1 MKCNMRVLTVLMWKH
16 AVVRARRFIHTA
28 VDLASPLMFF
38 ILLFVLKSYINMN
51 PENSRRVKDP
61 VANTDIIPLSELM
74 PGPYYVLYTP
84 DTPLTNSLMDDVGP
98 KLNLQRLDSFPDRT
112 KKGYF
117 AYKNESEL
125 EPFIRNMGISDAI
138 IIFQKMS
145 GETWPERL
153 NYTIRLKHEFLTG
166 TYSSLD
172 DSPGPHRNFGFKY
185 GMFMRIQWAI
195 DTSYIK
201 LLTGSEITQNLSI
214 QEFPYYERSVNTD
227 VAIVCILLQVLCWLS
242 LMLTFVFLMCRLL
255 EERSSGIQELMK
267 MVGVS
272 LNTLGVTHFL
282 NILPCGLVFA
292 IVGSVLLKVTAQPL
306 IPHTNGFLIFLMLLL
321 YFNSVVALAFACS
334 YISKG
339 THYAA
344 TLSVL
349 AYILLWIPT
358 RVASEHNIS
367 PALTLLTGF
376 FPHAPMYWFWDEV
389 ANIEMFGAGIT
400 FKNIATRHDKV
411 SVAISFFFLILQSA
425 LYYVF
430 AWYLSLVRPGRYGQ
444 ALPWNFPFKA
454 SYWRNKNEVRP
465 DGDDEEEDPIAHD
478 PRYFET
484 APSHMDVGIKI
495 VNVSKVFA
503 KQVALRNVSLEV
515 YKGEITVLL
524 GHNGAGKT
532 TLMSIITGMT
542 SATEGKVYV
551 NGKDTVT
558 QRDEVRQNIGLCPQH
573 NLFFPNLTVQQH
585 IMFFTLLKR
594 GSYKQALESSV
605 TLATRLG
612 LRDKLHAQAH
622 ELSGG
627 MKRRAQL
634 ACALAGGAS
643 VLVLDEPTSG
653 LDVETRRELWD
664 LLLVSYISNCRA
676 ACALAGG
683 ASVLVLDEPTSG
695 LDVETRR
702 ELWDLL
708 LVSYISNCR
717 AACALAGGASV
728 LVLDEPTSGLD
739 VETRR
744 ELWDL
749 LLVSYISN
757 CRAACA
763 LAGGA
768 SVLVLDEPT
777 SGLDVET
784 RRELWDLLL
793 ALRGERTVLLT
804 THFMEEADALGDRV
818 AALHLGKLRCFA
830 SSMHLKKAVGT
841 GYRLSF
847 TTIGT
852 PKDQAITKV
861 VTSHVHD
868 ATLKEKTINSLSYN
882 LPAAASAKFPALFTA
897 LESKRSELGIDSIG
911 VGVSTLEE
919 VFLKLCSDV
928 DTSIS
933 EDEVD
938 NVHEPERTPIRITGI
953 PLYLRQLYVLLK
965 RQVKFALYK
974 KWNFLILQV
983 ILPIIMIMV
992 LTDLFNNKLSQPT
1005 RELDMNLDIYADR
1018 PERRILYRSDLPDIS
1033 TDAIERSY
1041 KKIKFEKVANVA
1053 DAALRTAEQDIL
1065 EYNKYLVGFEVNE
1078 TDAKIL
1084 YTTTIRHAAP
1094 VALNLLSNILAT
1106 RYMSWADGHSLTAR
1120 NDPVRRQEAPAPTVP
1135 HAPKD
1140 MVTAVTWCVCITFIL
1155 LATNINCVA
1164 LPCKERQTGSRH
1176 IHVMSGCP
1184 AELHWMATLTWHM
1197 CVCGVALVLPTVIA
1211 AVLFEQDNTINQPD
1225 FIGTFALV
1233 MLLGSMSFFALMY
1246 LVSFNF
1252 GERSTSIILV
1262 ALIIVCGIV
1271 TPFMKAGQELFEEN
1285 YRGFTYY
1292 LLTVMGYIAA
1302 PHTLTTAALHCVN
1315 VARLNAWCPL
1325 VRDKCPAPFVKEMG
1339 FDVAK
1344 CCAGEK
1350 PRCYL
1355 CIDDYS
1361 PGEEIIILFVQFT
1374 ITMAMVILTQ
1384 RGIFNGV
1391 RDKLVNARY
1400 VPPPVPQED
1409 EMVRAEKAYVS
1420 KAITLPTKQIPD
1432 AMLVNDLHK
1441 NYVGFLKKCNAVKGV
1456 SFSVKKGECFGLLGV
1471 NGAGKST
1478 TFKMLTAEI
1487 CPTRGNIFGNGY
1499 HLKRGNSQYLQTL
1512 GYCPQFFGLD
1522 MFQTGEDNLRL
1533 MLTLRGF
1540 DKQLVEEEVKTWIHI
1555 VGLEKYA
1562 KRRVTSY
1569 SGGCVRRLGAAAAL
1583 CTRSSLALL
1592 DEPSAGVDVAARR
1605 RLWAAIRRALHHKRA
1620 LIITSHSMDEMEAL
1634 CNRIAIMS
1642 AGTVRAIGTPTGL
1655 RAAHAQGHAVVFKLK
1670 HQEAQDEV
1678 DGAKTH
1684 VGRLKGKLHD
1694 KFNCTLKD
1702 EHKTMLHY
1710 HINETMR
1717 YSDLFAQLE
1726 AMRAEFPSLIE
1737 DYSVTETTLEEVFLS
1752 FAKEQGAHDTV

>member
-1 MKCNMRVLTVLMWKH
+1 MKCNIRVLSVLMWKH
-16 AVVRARRFIHTA
+16 AVVRVRRFVHTA
-28 VDLASPLMFF
+28 VDLVAPLMFF
-38 ILLFVLKSYINMN
+38 ILLFVLKSYISMVSDEN
-51 PENSRRVKDP
+51 PGLRDQ
-61 VANTDIIPLSELM
+61 VANTDIIPLSEMM
-74 PGPYYVLYTP
+74 PGPYYILYTP
-84 DTPLTNSLMDDVGP
+84 DTPLTYALMDDVGP
-98 KLNLQRLDSFPDRT
+98 KLNLQRLDTFPDHT
-112 KKGYF
+112 KRGYF
-117 AYKNESEL
+117 AYKNDSQL
-125 EPFIRNMGISDAI
+125 DYFIAKMRLSDAI
-138 IIFQKMS
+138 IIFHQMT

-153 NYTIRLKHEFLTG
+153 NYTIRLKHDFQTG
-166 TYSSLD
+166 TYESLD

-201 LLTGSEITQNLSI
+201 LLTGSEVTQNLSL
-214 QEFPYYERSVNTD
+214 QEFPYFRNRVNMD
-227 VAIVCILLQVLCWLS
+227 ALIICSLMQVLCWLS

-255 EERSSGIQELMK
+255 EERSTGIQELMK

-282 NILPCGLVFA
+282 NVLPCGLVFA
-292 IVGSVLLKVTAQPL
+292 IVGSILLKVTSKPL
-306 IPHTNGFLIFLMLLL
+306 IPHTNGFLIFLLLLL
-321 YFNSVVALAFACS
+321 YFNSIVALAFACS
-334 YISKG
+334 YISRG

-349 AYILLWIPT
+349 VYIMLWIPT
-358 RVASEHNIS
+358 RVLAGRKMHRF
-367 PALTLLTGF
+367 LTLMTGF
-376 FPHAPMYWFWDEV
+376 LPHMPMYWFWNEV
-389 ANIEMFGAGIT
+389 GVVEVFDSGISFGNIG
-400 FKNIATRHDKV
+400 TRHEMA
-411 SVAISFFFLILQSA
+411 SVVTSFLFLLIQAAIFYA
-425 LYYVF
+425 L

-444 ALPWNFPFKA
+444 ALPWNFLFKLA
-454 SYWRNKNEVRP
+454 YWKNSNEVTP
-465 DGDDEEEDPIAHD
+465 DAEDEEEDPIAHD
-478 PRYFET
+478 PRFFEPT
-484 APSHMDVGIKI
+484 PPNMDVGIKI
-495 VNVSKVFA
+495 INVSKVFD

-558 QRDEVRQNIGLCPQH
+558 QRDLVRQNIGLCPQH

-594 GSYKQALESSV
+594 GSYLQARESSV
-605 TLATRLG
+605 ALASRLG
-612 LRDKLHAQAH
+612 LREKLSAQAR

-634 ACALAGGAS
+634 ACALAGGA
-643 VLVLDEPTSG
+643 D
-653 LDVETRRELWD
+653 
-664 LLLVSYISNCRA
+664 
-676 ACALAGG
+676 
-683 ASVLVLDEPTSG
+683 
-695 LDVETRR
+695 
-702 ELWDLL
+702 
-708 LVSYISNCR
+708 
-717 AACALAGGASV
+717 
-728 LVLDEPTSGLD
+728 
-739 VETRR
+739 
-744 ELWDL
+744 
-749 LLVSYISN
+749 
-757 CRAACA
+757 
-763 LAGGA
+763 
-768 SVLVLDEPT
+768 VLVLDEPT

-818 AALHLGKLRCFA
+818 AALHLGRLRCFA
-830 SSMHLKKAVGT
+830 SAMHLKKAVGT

-852 PKDQAITKV
+852 PKDEAITKV
-861 VTSHVHD
+861 VTSHVPD
-868 ATLKEKTINSLSYN
+868 ASLKEKTINSLSYN
-882 LPAAASAKFPALFTA
+882 LPAAGSAKFPALFAA

-928 DTSIS
+928 DTSLS

-938 NVHEPERTPIRITGI
+938 NVNEPEIAPVRLTGI
-953 PLYLRQLYVLLK
+953 PLYFRQLQVLLK

-974 KWNFLILQV
+974 KWNFLILQIV
-983 ILPIIMIMV
+983 LPIIMIMV
-992 LTDLFNNKLSQPT
+992 LTDLFNNKNSETPG
-1005 RELDMNLDIYADR
+1005 RLDMNLDVYADQ
-1018 PERRILYRSDLPDIS
+1018 PDRRVLYRSDL
-1033 TDAIERSY
+1033 TDVATAAVEGTY
-1041 KKIKFEKVANVA
+1041 KKFKFEKAEDVA
-1053 DAALRTAEQDIL
+1053 DAVLRTAKKDIL
-1065 EYNKYLVGFEVNE
+1065 EYNKYLVGVEINE

-1084 YTTTIRHAAP
+1084 YTTTVRHAAP
-1094 VALNLLSNILAT
+1094 IALNLLSNILAS
-1106 RYMSWADGHSLTAR
+1106 RYITWADGHTVTAA
-1120 NDPVRRQEAPAPTVP
+1120 NDPVRRQLPQP
-1135 HAPKD
+1135 HQHQPKD
-1140 MVTAVTWCVCITFIL
+1140 IGVAITWCVCITFII
-1155 LATNINCVA
+1155 LATNINCIA

-1184 AELHWMATLTWHM
+1184 AELHWLATLTWHVG
-1197 CVCGVALVLPTVIA
+1197 VCAAVLVLPTIFA
-1211 AVLFEQDNTINQPD
+1211 ALVFDLDDTINQPD
-1225 FIGTFALV
+1225 FIATFALI
-1233 MLLGSMSFFALMY
+1233 MILGSMSFFALMY

-1252 GERSTSIILV
+1252 GERTTSIILV
-1262 ALIIVCGIV
+1262 VIIIVFGIV

-1285 YRGFTYY
+1285 PRGFSYY
-1292 LLTVMGYIAA
+1292 VLSLLGYVAA
-1302 PHTLTTAALHCVN
+1302 PHTLTVAALRCLQ
-1315 VARLNAWCPL
+1315 VARINAWCPL
-1325 VRDKCPAPFVKEMG
+1325 VRHKCPAAFVKEPG
-1339 FDVAK
+1339 FDPIK

-1350 PRCYL
+1350 PRCYF
-1355 CIDDYS
+1355 CIDTYS
-1361 PGEEIIILFVQFT
+1361 PGDGIIILFVQF
-1374 ITMAMVILTQ
+1374 IVTMTMVILTE
-1384 RGIFNGV
+1384 RGIFNGLM
-1391 RDKLVNARY
+1391 DKLLNARY
-1400 VPPPVPQED
+1400 LPPPVPRED
-1409 EMVRAEKAYVS
+1409 DMVRAEKAYVS

-1441 NYVGFLKKCNAVKGV
+1441 NYVGLLRRCTAVKGV

-1487 CPTRGNIFGNGY
+1487 CPTRGNIFGNGH
-1499 HLKRGNSQYLQTL
+1499 HLRRGNSQYLQTL

-1522 MFQTGEDNLRL
+1522 MFQSGKDNLRL
-1533 MLTLRGF
+1533 VLTLRGF
-1540 DKQLVEEEVKTWIHI
+1540 DKQLVESEVNTWIHI

-1562 KRRVTSY
+1562 SRRVSSY

-1583 CTRSSLALL
+1583 CTRSALALL

-1605 RLWAAIRRALHHKRA
+1605 RLWAALRRAMRNNRA
-1620 LIITSHSMDEMEAL
+1620 LVITSHSMDEMEAL
-1634 CNRIAIMS
+1634 CSRIAIMS

-1678 DGAKTH
+1678 DGDKTH
-1684 VGRLKGKLHD
+1684 VSRLKGKLHD

-1752 FAKEQGAHDTV
+1752 FAKEHASPNTA

>member
-98 KLNLQRLDSFPDRT
+98 KLNLQRLDSFPDRA

-306 IPHTNGFLIFLMLLL
+306 IPHTNGFLIFLMLIL

-444 ALPWNFPFKA
+444 ALPWNFPFKRKPKIRPKIKKPLKVDDKKVGDDMNGGDYQLPVFARTEYHWEGRHIRPRVSRAVGSDRVNRFTQVYRTDA

-465 DGDDEEEDPIAHD
+465 DGDEEEEDPIAHD

-594 GSYKQALESSV
+594 GSYKQAVESSV

-634 ACALAGGAS
+634 
-643 VLVLDEPTSG
+643 
-653 LDVETRRELWD
+653 
-664 LLLVSYISNCRA
+664 
-676 ACALAGG
+676 
-683 ASVLVLDEPTSG
+683 
-695 LDVETRR
+695 
-702 ELWDLL
+702 
-708 LVSYISNCR
+708 
-717 AACALAGGASV
+717 
-728 LVLDEPTSGLD
+728 
-739 VETRR
+739 
-744 ELWDL
+744 
-749 LLVSYISN
+749 
-757 CRAACA
+757 ACA

-992 LTDLFNNKLSQPT
+992 LTDLFNNKLSEPT

-1135 HAPKD
+1135 HSPKD

-1752 FAKEQGAHDTV
+1752 FAKEQGSHDTV

>member
-98 KLNLQRLDSFPDRT
+98 KLNLQRLGSFPDRT

-214 QEFPYYERSVNTD
+214 QEFPYYERAVNTD

-292 IVGSVLLKVTAQPL
+292 IVGSVLLKVTPQPL
-306 IPHTNGFLIFLMLLL
+306 IPHTNGFLIFLMLIL

-389 ANIEMFGAGIT
+389 ANIEMFGTGII

-664 LLLVSYISNCRA
+664 LLL
-676 ACALAGG
+676 
-683 ASVLVLDEPTSG
+683 
-695 LDVETRR
+695 
-702 ELWDLL
+702 
-708 LVSYISNCR
+708 
-717 AACALAGGASV
+717 
-728 LVLDEPTSGLD
+728 
-739 VETRR
+739 
-744 ELWDL
+744 
-749 LLVSYISN
+749 
-757 CRAACA
+757 
-763 LAGGA
+763 
-768 SVLVLDEPT
+768 
-777 SGLDVET
+777 
-784 RRELWDLLL
+784 

-852 PKDQAITKV
+852 PKDHAITKV

-938 NVHEPERTPIRITGI
+938 NVHEPERTPIRITGV

-992 LTDLFNNKLSQPT
+992 LTDLFNNKLSEPT
-1005 RELDMNLDIYADR
+1005 RELDMNLDVYADR

-1053 DAALRTAEQDIL
+1053 DAALRTAQEDIL

-1120 NDPVRRQEAPAPTVP
+1120 NDPVRRQEAPVPAVP

-1233 MLLGSMSFFALMY
+1233 MILGSMSFFALMY

-1292 LLTVMGYIAA
+1292 LLTLMGYIAA
-1302 PHTLTTAALHCVN
+1302 PHTLTTAALHSVN

-1752 FAKEQGAHDTV
+1752 FAKEQGSHDTV

>member
-98 KLNLQRLDSFPDRT
+98 KLNLQRLDSFPDRA

-306 IPHTNGFLIFLMLLL
+306 IPHTNGFLIFLMLIL

-465 DGDDEEEDPIAHD
+465 DGDEEEEDPIAHD

-594 GSYKQALESSV
+594 GSYKQAVESSV

-634 ACALAGGAS
+634 
-643 VLVLDEPTSG
+643 
-653 LDVETRRELWD
+653 
-664 LLLVSYISNCRA
+664 
-676 ACALAGG
+676 
-683 ASVLVLDEPTSG
+683 
-695 LDVETRR
+695 
-702 ELWDLL
+702 
-708 LVSYISNCR
+708 
-717 AACALAGGASV
+717 
-728 LVLDEPTSGLD
+728 
-739 VETRR
+739 
-744 ELWDL
+744 
-749 LLVSYISN
+749 
-757 CRAACA
+757 ACA

-992 LTDLFNNKLSQPT
+992 LTDLFNNKLSEPT

-1135 HAPKD
+1135 HSPKD

-1752 FAKEQGAHDTV
+1752 FAKEQGSHDTV

>member
-306 IPHTNGFLIFLMLLL
+306 IPHTNGFLIFLMLIL

-465 DGDDEEEDPIAHD
+465 DGDEEEEDPIAHD

-594 GSYKQALESSV
+594 GSYKQAVESSV

-634 ACALAGGAS
+634 
-643 VLVLDEPTSG
+643 
-653 LDVETRRELWD
+653 
-664 LLLVSYISNCRA
+664 
-676 ACALAGG
+676 
-683 ASVLVLDEPTSG
+683 
-695 LDVETRR
+695 
-702 ELWDLL
+702 
-708 LVSYISNCR
+708 
-717 AACALAGGASV
+717 
-728 LVLDEPTSGLD
+728 
-739 VETRR
+739 
-744 ELWDL
+744 
-749 LLVSYISN
+749 
-757 CRAACA
+757 ACA

-928 DTSIS
+928 DTTIS

-1018 PERRILYRSDLPDIS
+1018 PERRILYRTDLTDIS

-1135 HAPKD
+1135 HSPKD

-1225 FIGTFALV
+1225 FIATFALV

-1292 LLTVMGYIAA
+1292 LLTVMAYIAA

-1752 FAKEQGAHDTV
+1752 FAKEQGSHDTV